1 MKLRVVVADDEALAR
16 KEICRLLKAHPQIE
30 VVAEAKDGD
39 EAVERIEKESPD
51 LVFLD
56 IRMPGRDG
64 FGVLDALEPP
74 LPEVVFCT
82 AYDQFAVDAVRRGAL
97 DYLLKPIA
105 PEDLVQALR
114 RAEEK
119 IQIRNGPGKRDSN
132 GDSGRLRRQD
142 RVFVRDGKKAMFLE
156 VGKIFCLE
164 AQGNYTKVLAP
175 EGHVLM
181 RRPLR
186 YFEEKLEP
194 GIFLRANRSQMI
206 NLGSVRHWEAMG
218 EGRLKATLEG
228 GLVVEVSRRQAR
240 SFQEQCRL

>member
-1 MKLRVVVADDEALAR
+1 MKLRVAVADDEALAR
-16 KEICRLLKAHPQIE
+16 KEIRRLLLAQPGVE
-30 VVAEAKDGD
+30 VVGEAKDGD
-39 EAVERIEKESPD
+39 EAVALIEKQAPD

-105 PEDLVQALR
+105 PEDLAQALR

-119 IQIRNGPGKRDSN
+119 INRRAAKPGEKPV
-132 GDSGRLRRQD
+132 SGRLGRQD

-156 VGKIFCLE
+156 IGKIFCLE
-164 AQGNYTKVLAP
+164 AHGNYTKVLSP
-175 EGHVLM
+175 EGHILM
-181 RRPLR
+181 RRPLH
-186 YFEEKLEP
+186 YYEEKLEQ

-206 NLGSVRHWEAMG
+206 NLDQVRHWEPMG

-240 SFQEQCRL
+240 LFQEKCRL